1 LVDAPG
7 PVKSRCSAP
16 SQRGVSR
23 GLTVDVFDVEAS
35 TPGLRCC
42 AFLRR
47 TRASEDSRIAFFQS
61 GTGVYTT
68 ADGDLDG
75 LAKSAAQ
82 SGRMAVL
89 SIDKPGIGSS
99 SQGWATVDREAFERH
114 TLADLV
120 ACSRHAIDSAFART
134 GIAKNATV
142 VAHGHSEGA
151 QVWARVLAE
160 AATRE
165 EDAAW
170 FGRVEASLL
179 SGLPLEPVVTGAERQ
194 LGVFLPFEV
203 EAFHRA
209 VLARDDDYLML
220 LGMPWRYL
228 AHPTARE
235 STTKVLDRLATARP
249 GLRIELFHGESD
261 RNAPFAP
268 VRELVQR
275 NRRAKLEQRPS
286 LDLRLHGY
294 PGAFHQL
301 DERLDADIDALVA
314 ALPPR

>member
-1 LVDAPG
+1 MAVDA
-7 PVKSRCSAP
+7 
-16 SQRGVSR
+16 
-23 GLTVDVFDVEAS
+23 FDVEAS

-47 TRASEDSRIAFFQS
+47 THASEESRIAFFQS

-99 SQGWATVDREAFERH
+99 AQGWATLNREDFERH

-120 ACSRHAIDSAFART
+120 SCARNAIDAAFERT
-134 GIAKNATV
+134 GVSRSATV

-160 AATRE
+160 AASRD
-165 EDAAW
+165 DAAW
-170 FGRVEASLL
+170 FRRVEASLL
-179 SGLPLEPVVTGAERQ
+179 SGLPLEPVASGAERQ

-235 STTKVLDRLATARP
+235 STGKVLERLATARP
-249 GLRIELFHGESD
+249 GLRIDLFHGESD
-261 RNAPFAP
+261 LNAPFAP
-268 VRELVQR
+268 VRDLVQR
-275 NRRAKLEQRPS
+275 NRRARMERRPA

-301 DERLDADIDALVA
+301 DARLDVDIDELVA
-314 ALPPR
+314 SLPPR